1 VSRASHWLDDEQ
13 PTRRGAEVGGV
24 ATWASAPD
32 RNGEA
37 DALMPIPRALFD
49 LSSSRSQRSTLSLL
63 EQMTHAGVPAP
74 ETEFL
79 FATCIGRR
87 WAFDFAWPAYR
98 LALEIEGAMFGRVI
112 NVRSGFEYRRVRGQ
126 KVHVEIEPNTIFR
139 LGGRHNS
146 GAGLNAD
153 LEKRAHAA
161 ILGWSVISVSTAMV
175 RDDQVVP
182 LLVQAFQQRGLKV
195 VVPQRQELGF

>member
-1 VSRASHWLDDEQ
+1 
-13 PTRRGAEVGGV
+13 
-24 ATWASAPD
+24 
-32 RNGEA
+32 
-37 DALMPIPRALFD
+37 MPIPRALFD
-49 LSSSRSQRSTLSLL
+49 VSTPRAQRSTLSL
-63 EQMTHAGVPAP
+63 MDAIAAAGLPAP
-74 ETEFL
+74 ETEFM
-79 FATCIGRR
+79 FAMCIGRR
-87 WAFDFAWPAYR
+87 WAFDLAWPTYR

-112 NVRSGFEYRRVRGQ
+112 NVRSGFEYRSVRGQ

-153 LEKRAHAA
+153 LEKRAYAA

-182 LLVQAFQQRGLKV
+182 LLVQAFQHRGVKI
-195 VVPQRQELGF
+195 VVPPRQELGF